1 MQKYLKQ
8 TERDSPP
15 FKGLSQDHP
24 VSSLQDRSK
33 AYFIFCDDSD
43 DRFEGHYS
51 KKARSKPPTGLTEKN
66 YITWASVIVPTD
78 AAIEALDDLKY
89 VKLHWSIPVIHCSS
103 DEGKTFRDQFYSNDS
118 FRKNFHEFVESFK
131 GQYYFSSILD
141 DNVCYQKILPNI
153 LQDCDQIE
161 HWDFNDSKDVS
172 LYWHLIKLD
181 KRLATE
187 NSYYTFTDRVP
198 VTAKKEIDG
207 MGAWYGRSH
216 RHLHKIHD
224 LICHRTNKSM
234 RDDMSELLEL
244 SDYIASFIRRSF
256 QKIRAQ
262 DARVL
267 DLGSDELLNRIKA
280 VSPAVEQE
288 LVRFVLE
295 MARTNRFQ
303 LLDAIVCGHYADGSE
318 IKL

>member
-1 MQKYLKQ
+1 MQETFKKV
-8 TERDSPP
+8 ERNSPP
-15 FKGLSQDHP
+15 FKGLPQDHP
-24 VSSLQDRSK
+24 ASFLQDRSK

-51 KKARSKPPTGLTEKN
+51 KKTEFEQPAGLTEKN
-66 YITWASVIVPTD
+66 YIKWASVIVSAD

-89 VKLHWSIPVIHCSS
+89 VKSHWSIPAIHCSS
-103 DEGKTFRDQFYSNDS
+103 NEGKLFRDLLYGNDS

-141 DNVCYQKILPNI
+141 DEVCYQKILPSV
-153 LQDCDQIE
+153 LQGCDQIE
-161 HWDFNDSKDVS
+161 HWDFNDHKDVS

-181 KRLATE
+181 KHLNAE
-187 NSYYTFTDRVP
+187 NNYYAFVDRVP
-198 VTAKKEIDG
+198 VTAAKEIDG
-207 MGAWYGRSH
+207 IGAWYGRPH
-216 RHLHKIHD
+216 NHLHKIHG
-224 LICHRTNKSM
+224 LICHRTNKSR
-234 RDDMSELLEL
+234 RDDISELLEL

-262 DARVL
+262 DARVM
-267 DLGSDELLNRIKA
+267 DLGSDELSNRINA
-280 VSPAVEQE
+280 IVPAAEQE

-295 MARTNRFQ
+295 MVRTNRFQ
-303 LLDAIVCGHYADGSE
+303 LVDAIACGRYSDGSE